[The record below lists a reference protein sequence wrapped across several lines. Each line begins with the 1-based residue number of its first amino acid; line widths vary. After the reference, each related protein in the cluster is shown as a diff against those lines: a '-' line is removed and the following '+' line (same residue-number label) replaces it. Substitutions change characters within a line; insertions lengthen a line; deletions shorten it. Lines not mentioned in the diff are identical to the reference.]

1 MLQEALSQEDLT
13 QSEFSAVLDSLQNV
27 ARDTNVK
34 VVRCI
39 SKLRYVAVVCIL
51 LFVSHYSAGCAVGAP
66 AFVVSH
72 IWHQPLTM

>member
-27 ARDTNVK
+27 TRDTNVK

-51 LFVSHYSAGCAVGAP
+51 LFGVIIVLAVQLALLLSSCRIYGTSH
-66 AFVVSH
+66 
-72 IWHQPLTM
+72 